1 MAQEK
6 AFCFFLCWVTHNC
19 LTIEPFVVWANLVP
33 TYLIIGLNDDDMGVT
48 FAKNNL
54 VIHYTLDVYNRVVV
68 EVAFS

>member
-1 MAQEK
+1 MALDK
-6 AFCFFLCWVTHNC
+6 KPCLFLYWVTNNC

-54 VIHYTLDVYNRVVV
+54 VIHYTLDVYNRAVV

>member
-1 MAQEK
+1 M
-6 AFCFFLCWVTHNC
+6 
-19 LTIEPFVVWANLVP
+19 VWANLVP

-54 VIHYTLDVYNRVVV
+54 VIHYTLDVYNGDVV

>member
-1 MAQEK
+1 M
-6 AFCFFLCWVTHNC
+6 VR
-19 LTIEPFVVWANLVP
+19 ANLVP

-54 VIHYTLDVYNRVVV
+54 VMHYTLDAYNRVVV

>member
-1 MAQEK
+1 MALEK
-6 AFCFFLCWVTHNC
+6 HCLFLCWVTHNC